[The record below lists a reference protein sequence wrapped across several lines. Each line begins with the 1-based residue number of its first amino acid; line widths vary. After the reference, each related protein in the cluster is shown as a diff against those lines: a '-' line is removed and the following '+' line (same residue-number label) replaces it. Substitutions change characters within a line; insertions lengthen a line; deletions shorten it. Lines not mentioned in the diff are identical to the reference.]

1 MMQIP
6 LKITFRDIAPSP
18 AIDERIRQ
26 QVAKL
31 EHFHERIS
39 GCRVVVEAH
48 HRKHRKGKIYH
59 VRIELTVPGAEVV
72 VSRDPELD
80 HAHEDVYV
88 AIRDAF
94 DAARRQL
101 EDIARVQRGD
111 IKRHEEQP

>member
-1 MMQIP
+1 MQIP
-6 LKITFRDIAPSP
+6 LQITFRDMDPSP
-18 AIDERIRQ
+18 AVYERVRQ

-31 EHFHERIS
+31 EQFHERIS

-48 HRKHRKGKIYH
+48 HRRHRKGKIYH
-59 VRIELTVPGAEVV
+59 VRIDLTVPGAEVV
-72 VSRDPELD
+72 VSRDSELD

-101 EDIARVQRGD
+101 EEITRVQRGAV
-111 IKRHEEQP
+111 KRHEEQP